1 MLLATHG
8 SCALRLCLVPST
20 GIIKND
26 LFNINSRRRRRGRP
40 ASAQDDPDGFT
51 RNFGSAVPQNIPESR
66 RLFIRLP
73 RSSLSWRGF
82 LWMFTFDWLSKI
94 VASAWWRTQA
104 KDLFALTE
112 EGEMGIP
119 REGVSARPWG

>member
-1 MLLATHG
+1 
-8 SCALRLCLVPST
+8 
-20 GIIKND
+20 
-26 LFNINSRRRRRGRP
+26 
-40 ASAQDDPDGFT
+40 
-51 RNFGSAVPQNIPESR
+51 
-66 RLFIRLP
+66 
-73 RSSLSWRGF
+73 
-82 LWMFTFDWLSKI
+82 MFTFDWLSKI